1 MPKAENKKMLQ
12 IYLAAIAIFSTT
24 VGVIS
29 IVVMVAYATNDQ
41 NNNDNN
47 DVSPQNRACYNAGL
61 ADGQKNSPYSQSM
74 VNQCGVNG
82 HAYYQGFISGCIT
95 GQGKDFFSCQR
106 LTNAPI
112 GGGGS
117 SNAGASSGNNNNGG
131 GGGQ

>member
-1 MPKAENKKMLQ
+1 MSKAENKKTLQ
-12 IYLAAIAIFSTT
+12 IYLAAIAIFSTL
-24 VGVIS
+24 VGIIS
-29 IVVMVAYATNDQ
+29 IGAMVVYATSDQ
-41 NNNDNN
+41 DNNDNN
-47 DVSPQNRACYNAGL
+47 DDSPQNRACYNAGL
-61 ADGQKNSPYSQSM
+61 ADGQKNSPYSKSM
-74 VNQCGVNG
+74 LNQCGVNG

-117 SNAGASSGNNNNGG
+117 SNAGAGSGNNNGG